1 LGATVAVLGKTTI
14 SEQVED
20 RDRVTQ
26 VALEREVE
34 RCYPLVLRGL
44 VAVAGSREPAEDAMH
59 EAIVAALQQGV
70 ADVRRLDAWLY
81 VVGLRALRRAR
92 WRQRLSSPLKFLTAS
107 SPAPGLERV
116 HVLELLRQLTPR
128 QREFVVARYYL
139 GLSYDEIANQFD
151 VSLGTATST
160 VTQSLAKLRRSLVE
174 VSDEQ

>member
-26 VALEREVE
+26 AVLKREVE

-44 VAVAGSREPAEDAMH
+44 VAVAGSREQAEDAMR

-81 VVGLRALRRAR
+81 VVALRALRRAR
-92 WRQRLSSPLKFLTAS
+92 WKQRLSSLLRFLNLS
-107 SPAPGLERV
+107 SPPPGLERV

-139 GLSYDEIANQFD
+139 GLSYDEIANRFD
-151 VSLGTATST
+151 VSLASAGATAAS
-160 VTQSLAKLRRSLVE
+160 RG
-174 VSDEQ
+174 